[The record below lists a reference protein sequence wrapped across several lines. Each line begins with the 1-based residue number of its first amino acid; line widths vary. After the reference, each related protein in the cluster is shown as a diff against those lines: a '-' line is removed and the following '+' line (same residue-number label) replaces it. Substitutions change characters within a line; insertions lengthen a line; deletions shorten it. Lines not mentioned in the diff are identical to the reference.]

1 MTRAA
6 RTYTARMIVFAVTY
20 TVAIFGVNWLDALI
34 SPGPAAR
41 IALALIPVLPAGF
54 MVFAVVAFVRAMD
67 EVQARIITESVLIA
81 AMAVSLAS
89 FTYGMLRGAIE
100 LPVIEAYWYLPALIA
115 TAGVAQIFVTRRYR

>member
-6 RTYTARMIVFAVTY
+6 RTYTTRMIAFGVIY
-20 TVAIFGVNWLDALI
+20 TVAIFGVNWLDALL
-34 SPGPAAR
+34 SPGPGVR
-41 IALALIPVLPAGF
+41 VALALIPVLPAGF

-67 EVQARIITESVLIA
+67 EVQARIVTESVLIA
-81 AMAVSLAS
+81 AMIVSLGS

-115 TAGVAQIFVTRRYR
+115 ASGLAQIFVTRRYR